1 MLFVQFLILTDI
13 VVINCLPADRD
24 IEDTRD
30 LQMIRQQSA
39 VNVKQMTD
47 DSFLDML
54 KCAPDVASSS
64 SSSAVGLK
72 AVVPVEKKRKDKTVA
87 APVASSSSAA
97 GVTWSALQDDYG
109 LEKGQSKGSKGGM
122 ALKNWDKDDDDTDD
136 DEAGGNSN
144 ANAKE
149 ELEGGLRM
157 TTGTVNASKRKI
169 VQMNSSGSNKS
180 SGGGGKKG
188 GGKTK
193 K

>member
-1 MLFVQFLILTDI
+1 MTDI
-13 VVINCLPADRD
+13 VVIKCLSADRD

-39 VNVKQMTD
+39 VNVKQLTD

-64 SSSAVGLK
+64 SSSAIGMK
-72 AVVPVEKKRKDKTVA
+72 SVVPVEKKRKDKAAA

-109 LEKGQSKGSKGGM
+109 LEKGQSKGKGGM
-122 ALKNWDKDDDDTDD
+122 ALKNWDKDDDDSDD
-136 DEAGGNSN
+136 DEAGGDTN

-169 VQMNSSGSNKS
+169 VQMNSSGSKKS

>member
-1 MLFVQFLILTDI
+1 MI
-13 VVINCLPADRD
+13 CLPADRN

-54 KCAPDVASSS
+54 KCAPDVPSSSS
-64 SSSAVGLK
+64 SSSAIGMK
-72 AVVPVEKKRKDKTVA
+72 AVAPVEKKRKDKA
-87 APVASSSSAA
+87 APVASSSSSAA

-109 LEKGQSKGSKGGM
+109 LEKGQSKGNKGGM
-122 ALKNWDKDDDDTDD
+122 ALKNWDKDDDDSDN
-136 DEAGGNSN
+136 DEEGGESN

-169 VQMNSSGSNKS
+169 VQMNSSGSNK
-180 SGGGGKKG
+180 KG

>member
-1 MLFVQFLILTDI
+1 MKCLT
-13 VVINCLPADRD
+13 ADRD

-64 SSSAVGLK
+64 SSGAVVTK
-72 AVVPVEKKRKDKTVA
+72 AVAPAEKKRKDKA
-87 APVASSSSAA
+87 LSAPAASSSSSTA

-122 ALKNWDKDDDDTDD
+122 ALKNWDKDDDDSEE
-136 DEAGGNSN
+136 DEAGGDSN

-157 TTGTVNASKRKI
+157 STGSANASKRKI
-169 VQMNSSGSNKS
+169 VQMNTSGSNKS
-180 SGGGGKKG
+180 GGGGKKVGKG

>member
-1 MLFVQFLILTDI
+1 MS
-13 VVINCLPADRD
+13 CPSADRD

-54 KCAPDVASSS
+54 KCAPDAAHSSTSGAVATKSVIP
-64 SSSAVGLK
+64 A
-72 AVVPVEKKRKDKTVA
+72 EKKRKDKASSASVTA
-87 APVASSSSAA
+87 TSSSSSSSAA

-122 ALKNWDKDDDDTDD
+122 ALKNWDKDDDDSDD
-136 DEAGGNSN
+136 DDGEGDSN
-144 ANAKE
+144 ANAKD

-157 TTGTVNASKRKI
+157 STGSVSVGSKRKI
-169 VQMNSSGSNKS
+169 VQMNSTGGSNKS
-180 SGGGGKKG
+180 GGGKKAGKG